1 MRWAYS
7 TLALGASPGCLFD
20 FLQRR
25 RDNGGPKGVR
35 SRKALPLILT
45 EAHLHGP
52 DRTGQKAS
60 VDHTILPLQGFL
72 HFPQIHPN
80 PAVLDMTF
88 HPEETMKFLK
98 IAVAFCLLAG
108 LATAQDRLPPKVVRV
123 VGTAE
128 VKVVPD
134 RAVIEIGV
142 EKQDPNAS
150 VAKHA
155 EDAAARRILSA
166 LRGNRIDDK
175 DIQTTFLSLQPQSY
189 TRKGVRISY
198 FVAAQT
204 MTITVRDLAKL
215 DTLLESLIK
224 AGGNRID
231 SIGYETSDLRKYRD
245 QARDEA
251 VKAARE
257 KAGALAKALG
267 QDIGKAQTIEEV
279 PESGYQFPLQIQNAL
294 FANVRSENVSMSL
307 ERSSIAV
314 GQKSISALV
323 TVSFELN

>member
-1 MRWAYS
+1 
-7 TLALGASPGCLFD
+7 
-20 FLQRR
+20 
-25 RDNGGPKGVR
+25 
-35 SRKALPLILT
+35 
-45 EAHLHGP
+45 
-52 DRTGQKAS
+52 
-60 VDHTILPLQGFL
+60 
-72 HFPQIHPN
+72 
-80 PAVLDMTF
+80 MTS
-88 HPEETMKFLK
+88 HSEETVKLLK
-98 IAVAFCLLAG
+98 LVLVFCLLAS
-108 LATAQDRLPPKVVRV
+108 LAVAEDRLPPRVVRV

-128 VKVVPD
+128 VKIVPD

-142 EKQDPNAS
+142 EKQSPNAS

-155 EDAAARRILSA
+155 EDAAARQILA
-166 LRGNRIDDK
+166 TLRSNGIDDK

-204 MTITVRDLAKL
+204 MTITVRNLGKL
-215 DTLLESLIK
+215 DTLLEALIK

-267 QDIGKAQTIEEV
+267 QDIGKAQSIDEV
-279 PESGYQFPLQIQNAL
+279 PDYGFSAGLQ
-294 FANVRSENVSMSL
+294 ANIRFEDSREKLVAPA
-307 ERSSIAV
+307 IAA
-314 GQKSISALV
+314 GQKTISASV

>member
-1 MRWAYS
+1 
-7 TLALGASPGCLFD
+7 
-20 FLQRR
+20 
-25 RDNGGPKGVR
+25 
-35 SRKALPLILT
+35 
-45 EAHLHGP
+45 
-52 DRTGQKAS
+52 
-60 VDHTILPLQGFL
+60 
-72 HFPQIHPN
+72 
-80 PAVLDMTF
+80 
-88 HPEETMKFLK
+88 MKFLK
-98 IAVAFCLLAG
+98 IAVAFCLLAS
-108 LATAQDRLPPKVVRV
+108 LAAAQDRLPPKVVRV

-142 EKQDPNAS
+142 EKQDPSAS

-155 EDAAARRILSA
+155 EDAAARRILAA
-166 LRGNRIDDK
+166 LRTKGIDEK

-189 TRKGVRISY
+189 TRKGVRLSY
-198 FVAAQT
+198 LVAAQT

-215 DTLLESLIK
+215 DTLLEALVK

-257 KAGALAKALG
+257 KADALAKALG
-267 QDIGKAQTIEEV
+267 QEIGKAQSIEEV
-279 PESGYQFPLQIQNAL
+279 PQSDSTSNVVFNTGYWSRDDKA
-294 FANVRSENVSMSL
+294 RSAP
-307 ERSSIAV
+307 SIAV
-314 GQKSISALV
+314 GQKSISASV

>member
-1 MRWAYS
+1 MKLLK
-7 TLALGASPGCLFD
+7 LAL
-20 FLQRR
+20 
-25 RDNGGPKGVR
+25 V
-35 SRKALPLILT
+35 
-45 EAHLHGP
+45 
-52 DRTGQKAS
+52 
-60 VDHTILPLQGFL
+60 
-72 HFPQIHPN
+72 
-80 PAVLDMTF
+80 
-88 HPEETMKFLK
+88 
-98 IAVAFCLLAG
+98 FCLLAS
-108 LATAQDRLPPKVVRV
+108 LAVAEDRLPPKVVRV

-142 EKQDPNAS
+142 EKQDPSAS

-155 EDAAARRILSA
+155 EDAAARQILAA
-166 LRGNRIDDK
+166 LRTNGIDEK

-215 DTLLESLIK
+215 DTLLEALIK

-267 QDIGKAQTIEEV
+267 QDIGKAQSIEEV
-279 PESGYQFPLQIQNAL
+279 PDYGFSAGLQANISFER
-294 FANVRSENVSMSL
+294 FAGQARCA
-307 ERSSIAV
+307 SIAA
-314 GQKSISALV
+314 GQNNSASV